1 MDSPIAETPKE
12 AARRFSGSILEKGF
26 EPVALHAYT
35 DIMGLPLYWRIRAKH
50 PVTGEKW
57 IRPLRLGD
65 NGYELGEPQF
75 TDGKPLYALQ
85 RIAAN
90 PNAMVWILEGELKV
104 DELNRLGLV
113 ASTSGGATSAKTVNA
128 EILRG
133 RTVRIWPDND
143 AAGTAYASEWAE
155 ILAGLGCTV
164 TSIDVDALG
173 LDKGGDT
180 VDWLRMHPD
189 ANQDDVEAL
198 STCEVIAKTAK
209 ANESDDWPVPQP
221 LVTKVEPEAY
231 PLDALPA
238 TIHAAVIEVQAFT
251 KAPIAMVA
259 LSAMSALSLA
269 IQAQVDIERAHGL
282 TGPCSLFGLVI
293 ADSGERKST
302 CDGKF
307 TNSIREYEAQ
317 QAEIAKPLIR
327 EYNAALG
334 AWEAKRNGIRD
345 RIRQCAKDSKPT
357 QEYEERLRD
366 LENHEPIK
374 PKVPRLIYAD
384 ATPEA
389 LTHSLYKNWPSGGV
403 VSAEAGSVLGAHG
416 MGSESV
422 MRNLAMFNQLWDGN
436 PLTIDRRTSES
447 YTVRGARLTIALQV
461 QEATLRDFLDRSGT
475 LARGTGFLARF
486 LLAWPEST
494 QGYRAFTEP
503 PKSSPAMGGFNQRI
517 TKILNLSLPLNADGT
532 LSPVMLTL
540 SPDAKAAW
548 VAYHD
553 EIERELKSS
562 GELYDV
568 RDVAAKSADNVAR
581 IAALF
586 HFFESNQTSEV
597 GFDSINGAIR
607 IATWHLKESR
617 RFFGEIALPKVLTD
631 AAKLET
637 WLIQYCKR
645 DNVLCVPVAAL
656 MQTGPVSLRRKD
668 VHDLAIRELAA
679 LNRLRFVTNAP
690 KKLLELNPA
699 IIKDGKS

>member
-1 MDSPIAETPKE
+1 MDSVIVETPKE
-12 AARRFSGSILEKGF
+12 AARRFSASTLAKGYA
-26 EPVALHAYT
+26 PVALHVYT
-35 DIMGLPLYWRIRAKH
+35 DIAGAPLYWRIRAKH

-57 IRPLRLGD
+57 IRPLRCGD
-65 NGYELGEPQF
+65 NGYELSEPQF
-75 TDGKPLYALQ
+75 TDRKPLYALQ
-85 RIAAN
+85 RLAEN
-90 PNAMVWILEGELKV
+90 PNAMVWVLEGEQKA

-113 ASTSGGATSAKTVNA
+113 ATTSGGATSAKTVNA

-133 RTVRIWPDND
+133 RTVRLWPDND
-143 AAGTAYASEWAE
+143 TPGASYASEWAD
-155 ILAGLGCTV
+155 ILAGLGCRV
-164 TSIDVDALG
+164 TCVDVDELG
-173 LDKGGDT
+173 LDKGGDA
-180 VDWLRMHPD
+180 VDWLRIHPD
-189 ANQDDVEAL
+189 AKLDDVEAL
-198 STCEVIAKTAK
+198 PTCAVEVKTTQ
-209 ANESDDWPVPQP
+209 ANESVDWPIPQP
-221 LVTKVEPEAY
+221 LVKKIEPEPY

-238 TIHAAVIEVQAFT
+238 TIRAAVVEVQGFT
-251 KAPIAMVA
+251 KAPLAMVA

-269 IQAQVDIERAHGL
+269 IQARVDIGRAHGL

-307 TNSIREYEAQ
+307 TNSIREHEAQ

-327 EYNAALG
+327 EYNAAAG
-334 AWEAKRNGIRD
+334 AWEAKRNGIKD
-345 RIRQCAKDSKPT
+345 KIRQCAKESKPT
-357 QEYEERLRD
+357 REYEERLRD

-374 PKVPRLIYAD
+374 PRVPRLIYAD

-461 QEATLRDFLDRSGT
+461 QQATLRDFLVRSGT

-503 PKSSPAMGGFNQRI
+503 PESWPAMEVFNQRI
-517 TKILNLSLPLNADGT
+517 AKILNLPLPQCADET
-532 LSPVMLTL
+532 LSPVLLTL
-540 SPDAKAAW
+540 TPDAKAAW
-548 VAYHD
+548 IAYHD
-553 EIERELKSS
+553 AIECELKNS

-568 RDVAAKSADNVAR
+568 RDVAAKSADNAAR

-586 HFFESNQTSEV
+586 HVFESNQSNEV
-597 GFDSINGAIR
+597 SIDSLNGATR
-607 IATWHLKESR
+607 IAAWHLNESR
-617 RFFGEIALPKVLTD
+617 RFFGEIALPGILKD
-631 AAKLET
+631 AARLET
-637 WLIQYCKR
+637 WLIEYCKR
-645 DNVLCVPVAAL
+645 ENVLFVPVATL
-656 MQTGPVSLRRKD
+656 QQTGPGLLRRKD
-668 VHDLAIRELAA
+668 AYDPAIRELTA
-679 LNRLRFVTNAP
+679 LNRVRIVTNAP

-699 IIKDGKS
+699 IIEGGEL

>member
-1 MDSPIAETPKE
+1 VDIIICADDDAETKGNPGITKAAE
-12 AARRFSGSILEKGF
+12 AALAVNGK
-26 EPVALHAYT
+26 VATPDFGDA
-35 DIMGLPLYWRIRAKH
+35 
-50 PVTGEKW
+50 
-57 IRPLRLGD
+57 RPD
-65 NGYELGEPQF
+65 
-75 TDGKPLYALQ
+75 
-85 RIAAN
+85 
-90 PNAMVWILEGELKV
+90 
-104 DELNRLGLV
+104 
-113 ASTSGGATSAKTVNA
+113 GATDFNDVAVRCGAEAVKRAVGEAISPSKLAAVSERASSNSFANWSA
-128 EILRG
+128 
-133 RTVRIWPDND
+133 
-143 AAGTAYASEWAE
+143 
-155 ILAGLGCTV
+155 
-164 TSIDVDALG
+164 
-173 LDKGGDT
+173 
-180 VDWLRMHPD
+180 
-189 ANQDDVEAL
+189 
-198 STCEVIAKTAK
+198 
-209 ANESDDWPVPQP
+209 PQP
-221 LVTKVEPEAY
+221 LVTKVELEPY

-238 TIHAAVIEVQAFT
+238 TIRAAVIEVQGFT

-269 IQAQVDIERAHGL
+269 IQAQVDIGRAHGL

-317 QAEIAKPLIR
+317 QVEIAKPLMR
-327 EYNAALG
+327 AYQAAIG
-334 AWEAKRNGIRD
+334 AWEAKRNGIKD
-345 RIRQCAKDSKPT
+345 KIRHLAKDSKPT

-374 PKVPRLIYAD
+374 PRVPRLIYAD

-461 QEATLRDFLDRSGT
+461 QEATLRDFLERSGT

-503 PKSSPAMGGFNQRI
+503 PESWPAMEAFNQRI
-517 TKILNLSLPLNADGT
+517 ARILNLALPLSANGSS
-532 LSPVMLTL
+532 SPAMLTL

-548 VAYHD
+548 IAYHD
-553 EIERELKSS
+553 AIECELKNS

-568 RDVAAKSADNVAR
+568 RDVAAKSADNAAR

-586 HFFESNQTSEV
+586 HVFESNQSSEV
-597 GFDSINGAIR
+597 GIDSINGAGR
-607 IATWHLKESR
+607 IAAWHLNESR
-617 RFFGEIALPKVLTD
+617 RLFGEIALPKVLSD
-631 AAKLET
+631 AARLEA
-637 WLIQYCKR
+637 WLIEYCKR
-645 DNVLCVPVAAL
+645 ENVSCVPIAAL
-656 MQTGPVSLRRKD
+656 QQTGPGSLRKKEA
-668 VHDLAIRELAA
+668 HDPAISELTT
-679 LNRLRFVTNAP
+679 LNRLRIVTKERN
-690 KKLLELNPA
+690 KLIELNPA
-699 IIKDGKS
+699 IIEGGGV